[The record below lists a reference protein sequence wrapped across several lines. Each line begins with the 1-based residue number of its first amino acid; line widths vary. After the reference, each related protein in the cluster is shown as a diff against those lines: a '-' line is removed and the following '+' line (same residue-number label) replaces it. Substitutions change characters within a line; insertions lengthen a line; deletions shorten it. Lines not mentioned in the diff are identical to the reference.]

1 MTDALLVLTT
11 VADRAAGTALAQAL
25 LERRLA
31 ACVNVGAP
39 VDSLYHWRGRI
50 ETATEVPLAIK
61 TRAAL
66 YPKVEAAIR
75 ELHDYEVPEIVALPI
90 THGHDAYI
98 GWIVAE
104 TTPR

>member
-1 MTDALLVLTT
+1 MLVLTT
-11 VADRAAGTALAQAL
+11 VADRAAGTALAQVL

-50 ETATEVPLAIK
+50 ETGTEVPLTIK

-75 ELHDYEVPEIVALPI
+75 ELHDYELPEIVAVPI
-90 THGHDAYI
+90 THGYAPYI
-98 GWIVAE
+98 GWLADE

>member
-11 VADRAAGTALAQAL
+11 VADRAAGTALANEL
-25 LERRLA
+25 LTRRLA

-50 ETATEVPLAIK
+50 ETGSEVPLVIK

-66 YPKVEAAIR
+66 YANVEAAIR
-75 ELHDYEVPEIVALPI
+75 ELHAYELPEIIAVPI
-90 THGHDAYI
+90 THGYDPYI
-98 GWIVAE
+98 GWIRDE
-104 TTPR
+104 TTVR

>member
-11 VADRAAGTALAQAL
+11 VGDRAAGTALAQAL

-39 VDSLYHWRGRI
+39 VESLYHWRGRI
-50 ETATEVPLAIK
+50 ETGTEVPLTIK
-61 TRAAL
+61 TQAAL
-66 YPKVEAAIR
+66 YSKVEAAIR
-75 ELHDYEVPEIVALPI
+75 ELHAYELPEIIAVPI
-90 THGHDAYI
+90 THGYAPYI
-98 GWIVAE
+98 GWVADE

>member
-11 VADRAAGTALAQAL
+11 VADRAAGTALAREL

-50 ETATEVPLAIK
+50 ETGTEVPLTIK

-66 YPKVEAAIR
+66 YPRVEAAIR
-75 ELHDYEVPEIVALPI
+75 ELHDYELPEIVAVPI
-90 THGHDAYI
+90 AAGYGPYI
-98 GWIVAE
+98 GWLVAE
-104 TTPR
+104 TASP

>member
-11 VADRAAGTALAQAL
+11 VGDRAAGTALAEAL

-39 VDSLYHWRGRI
+39 VESLYHWRGRI
-50 ETATEVPLAIK
+50 ETGTEVPLIIK
-61 TRAAL
+61 TQAAL

-75 ELHDYEVPEIVALPI
+75 ELHAYELPEIIAVPV
-90 THGHDAYI
+90 THGYAPYI
-98 GWIVAE
+98 GWLADE
-104 TTPR
+104 TRAR

>member
-1 MTDALLVLTT
+1 LTDALFVLTT
-11 VADRAAGTALAQAL
+11 VADRAAGTALARVL

-31 ACVNVGAP
+31 ACVTVGAP

-50 ETATEVPLAIK
+50 ETATELPLTIK

-66 YPKVEAAIR
+66 YQQVEAAIR
-75 ELHDYEVPEIVALPI
+75 ELHDYEVPEIVAVPVI
-90 THGHDAYI
+90 HGSDSYI
-98 GWIVAE
+98 GWLADE

>member
-1 MTDALLVLTT
+1 MTDALFVLTT
-11 VADRAAGTALAQAL
+11 VADRAAGTALAQVL

-31 ACVNVGAP
+31 ACVTVGAP

-50 ETATEVPLAIK
+50 ETGTEVPLTIK

-66 YPKVEAAIR
+66 YEEVEAAIR
-75 ELHDYEVPEIVALPI
+75 EIHDYELPEIVAVPI
-90 THGHDAYI
+90 THGYEPYI
-98 GWIVAE
+98 GWLAAE

>member
-1 MTDALLVLTT
+1 MTDALFVLTT
-11 VADRAAGTALAQAL
+11 VASRDAGTALAQAL
-25 LERRLA
+25 LDRRLA
-31 ACVNVGAP
+31 ACVTVGAP

-50 ETATEVPLAIK
+50 ETATEVPLTIK

-75 ELHDYEVPEIVALPI
+75 ELHDYEVPEIVAIPI
-90 THGHDAYI
+90 THGHAPYI
-98 GWIVAE
+98 GWLADE

>member
-11 VADRAAGTALAQAL
+11 VADRAAGTALAREL

-50 ETATEVPLAIK
+50 ETGTEVPLTIK

-66 YPKVEAAIR
+66 YADVEAAIR
-75 ELHDYEVPEIVALPI
+75 ELHDYELPEIVAVPI
-90 THGHDAYI
+90 TRGYAPYI
-98 GWIVAE
+98 GWLVDE
-104 TTPR
+104 TTSR